1 MSVCQSS
8 VNSPITFKVLKAAKS
23 FQKFTFVSQVL
34 TSQKSSDPK
43 RENLV
48 GGTHWKKK
56 TGAQK

>member
-43 RENLV
+43 RTNLV
-48 GGTHWKKK
+48 GGNALEKK